1 MRVCLCVYAA
11 GSFLNL
17 LAGAEVPVRLRAE
30 SFGCASSG
38 DHEPAAGLHSH
49 HAGVER
55 PAEGLPGAGEQAAG
69 GQPEDGGSDR
79 ELGLLSIPRLVPAG
93 AGCQSTPCTGQTTFG
108 VFLCQIVVFC
118 FLFFSTAMFHW
129 CVYECAHTAMFS
141 IQTHTHTHIVV
152 G

>member
-1 MRVCLCVYAA
+1 MA

-17 LAGAEVPVRLRAE
+17 LASSEVPVRLRAE

-49 HAGVER
+49 HAGAER
-55 PAEGLPGAGEQAAG
+55 PAEGLPRAGEQAAG

-108 VFLCQIVVFC
+108 VFLWQIVVFC
-118 FLFFSTAMFHW
+118 FVFFRSHVPRV
-129 CVYECAHTAMFS
+129 CV
-141 IQTHTHTHIVV
+141 
-152 G
+152 